1 MRNLTVLAA
10 LFGLACVDL
19 GPLKNGAAQA
29 DEAEPVFQATLA
41 FGVHTADPTHPPEG
55 DAPNAPSEVVLVVP
69 APKGHT
75 TGLRESLKRD
85 ISSGSW
91 SAPGNSEGEAH
102 AVWLDEDVPTT
113 GVAAGARIRPD
124 GLLAVAWSVTLH
136 DDMGIRTLQHG
147 VDEEGDPVF
156 VDDTLVSGPSATGEV
171 LFGPTG
177 GQVTVAKLSDRW
189 GRSFDVQL
197 TATVAQVR

>member
-10 LFGLACVDL
+10 LFGLACVDA
-19 GPLKNGAAQA
+19 GPFSNGPVHA
-29 DEAEPVFQATLA
+29 DEAEPVWQATLA
-41 FGVHTADPTHPPEG
+41 FAVARDDGPTEG
-55 DAPNAPSEVVLVVP
+55 ASPQPSEVLLVMP

-75 TGLRESLKRD
+75 GSLRESLKRD

-91 SAPGNSEGEAH
+91 KPPGGGEGEAQ

-124 GLLAVAWSVTLH
+124 GLLAVAWSVSLADDAGTLVLKQGI
-136 DDMGIRTLQHG
+136 DDEGEPIVH
-147 VDEEGDPVF
+147 EER
-156 VDDTLVSGPSATGEV
+156 LVSGPAASGEV

-177 GQVTVAKLSDRW
+177 GKQTIARLRDRE
-189 GRSFDVQL
+189 GRVFEVEL
-197 TATVAQVR
+197 TATVTQVR